1 MVIENIKNIIGYSSK
16 SLPKDFIKLI
26 DSLKK
31 HQNINQ
37 DAINLIYDAYSFGK
51 KAHEGQ
57 KRKSGEPYFNHCVAV
72 ATILADW
79 GMDQNI
85 IISGLLHDTIE
96 DTNITKED
104 IENKYG
110 SDILFLVESVTNLS
124 GIKFNSRNQQ
134 KAENFM
140 KMFISFANDIRA
152 IIIKLADRLHN
163 LRTISYLSKIKQRRF
178 ALESKEIFAP
188 LAHRIGMNTIKMEM
202 EDIIFSIL
210 DSSNYKKIN
219 SLVKSSE
226 RDRKN
231 YITSFI
237 SPLND
242 ELINIDVHYDMF
254 GRAKHFYSIHNKMKL
269 RNISFSEIFDQFA
282 IRIIV
287 DKVKDCYMVL
297 GIIHQLY
304 TPLQDRFKDYIAMPK
319 SNGYQSIHTT
329 VFGKEGKMVEV
340 QIRTKEMNK
349 IAEIG
354 VAAHW
359 IYKDQSDQLVKKEKI
374 LEKFAW
380 IRDMIDELNN
390 ENKNPQEFMDMLK
403 TDLFHDEIF
412 VFTPTGDVIQLVE
425 NATPIDFAFEVH
437 SEVGLKCK
445 GAKVNGNIVPL
456 NTALKNGDTVEVMT
470 SATKDPSYAWLQIVK
485 MPKSKNHIKRWIK
498 KNEYKE
504 KILLGQEIL
513 EKGLRKI
520 KKISL
525 LSKIKDNPNLFD
537 LTSEETLFIELAN
550 GKKTVKDL
558 VEKLEP
564 KVSVEEDVIEDET
577 LTEKFIRRA
586 RGIAKGVTVGGIS
599 NTLINYGKCCNPI
612 PGDDIIGYVTQG
624 RGVTIHRVSCKNYP
638 ISASNR
644 LITVEWDI
652 SNEASFM
659 VRLKIEGEDRKN
671 LAKDIIECTSN
682 LNMNLSSV
690 NMIGDSGLAK
700 CMIIVQVRDI
710 KQLNR
715 LTNKLKTISRIYTIE
730 RQ

>member
-1 MVIENIKNIIGYSSK
+1 MVIENIKSIIGYSSN
-16 SLPKDFIKLI
+16 SLPKDFVKLLNA
-26 DSLKK
+26 LKK
-31 HQNINQ
+31 HQDVNQ
-37 DAINLIYDAYSFGK
+37 DNLDLIYDAYCFGK
-51 KAHEGQ
+51 DAHKNQ
-57 KRKSGEPYFNHCVAV
+57 KRKSGEPYFNHCLEV

-85 IISGLLHDTIE
+85 VISGLLHDTIE
-96 DTNITKED
+96 DTKITKDD
-104 IENKYG
+104 ISKRYG
-110 SDILFLVESVTNLS
+110 SDVLFLVESVTKLS
-124 GIKFNSRNQQ
+124 DIKFNSRNQK

-163 LRTISYLSKIKQRRF
+163 LRTISYLSKIKQRRL
-178 ALESKEIFAP
+178 ALESKEIFSP
-188 LAHRIGMNTIKMEM
+188 LAHRIGMNNIKMEM

-210 DSSNYKKIN
+210 EPSNYKKIKN
-219 SLVKSSE
+219 LIKSNKK
-226 RDRKN
+226 DRTN
-231 YITSFI
+231 YINDFI
-237 SPLND
+237 FPLD
-242 ELINIDVHYDMF
+242 KELKDLSIDYQMF

-269 RNISFSEIFDQFA
+269 RNITFSEIFDQFA

-287 DKVKDCYMVL
+287 EKVQDCYTVL
-297 GIIHQLY
+297 GIIHQLH

-340 QIRTKEMNK
+340 QIRTKNMDQ

-425 NATPIDFAFEVH
+425 NATPIDFAFQVH
-437 SEVGLKCK
+437 SEVGLKCT
-445 GAKVNGNIVPL
+445 GAKVNGHIVPL
-456 NTALKNGDTVEVMT
+456 NTHLKNGDSVEIMT
-470 SATKDPSYAWLQIVK
+470 SENKNPSYAWLQVVK

-504 KILLGQEIL
+504 KIIFGKEIL

-520 KKISL
+520 KKIAL
-525 LSKIKDNPNLFD
+525 LSKIRENHHLFD
-537 LTSEETLFIELAN
+537 NSSEESIYIDLAN
-550 GKKTVKDL
+550 GEKTVKDL
-558 VEKLEP
+558 VKKIEP
-564 KVSVEEDVIEDET
+564 KDIIEDVVEDES
-577 LTEKFIRRA
+577 LTQKFIRKA
-586 RGIAKGVTVGGIS
+586 RGIAKGVTVGGLS
-599 NTLINYGKCCNPI
+599 NTLINYGKCCNPV
-612 PGDDIIGYVTQG
+612 PGDEIVGYITQG
-624 RGVTIHRVSCKNYP
+624 RGVTIHRASCNNYP
-638 ISASNR
+638 VSSSNR
-644 LITVEWDI
+644 LIPVEWDI
-652 SNEASFM
+652 SDNSSYI
-659 VRLKIEGEDRKN
+659 VRLKIEGEDRKD

-682 LNMNLSSV
+682 LNMNISSV
-690 NMIGDSGLAK
+690 NMTGDSGLAK
-700 CMIIVQVRDI
+700 CMLIVEVRDI

-715 LTNKLKTISRIYTIE
+715 LQNKLKTINRIYKIE

>member
-1 MVIENIKNIIGYSSK
+1 MVIENIKSIIGFSSN
-16 SLPKDFIKLI
+16 SLPKDFLKLLE
-26 DSLKK
+26 SLKA
-31 HQNINQ
+31 HQELDQ
-37 DAINLIYDAYSFGK
+37 QTFDLVYDAYCFGQK
-51 KAHEGQ
+51 SHEGQ

-85 IISGLLHDTIE
+85 VISGLLHDTIE
-96 DTNITKED
+96 DTNVTKD
-104 IENKYG
+104 LIQNRYG
-110 SDILFLVESVTNLS
+110 DDVLLLVESVTKLS
-124 GIKFNSRNQQ
+124 DIKFNSRTHK

-163 LRTISYLSKIKQRRF
+163 LRTISFLSKIKQRRL

-188 LAHRIGMNTIKMEM
+188 LAHRIGMNNIKMEM

-210 DSSNYKKIN
+210 EPSNHKKIKK
-219 SLVKSSE
+219 LVKSNKK
-226 RDRKN
+226 DRKN

-237 SPLND
+237 DPLDN
-242 ELINIDVHYDMF
+242 EFNILAINYEMH

-269 RNISFSEIFDQFA
+269 KNITFAEIFDQFA
-282 IRIIV
+282 IRIV
-287 DKVKDCYMVL
+287 LDKVKDCYMVL
-297 GIIHQLY
+297 GIIHQMY

-329 VFGKEGKMVEV
+329 VFGKKGKMVEV
-340 QIRTKEMNK
+340 QIRTKDMNE

-359 IYKDQSDQLVKKEKI
+359 IYKDKSEKVIKNEKI

-380 IRDMIDELNN
+380 IRDMIEELNN
-390 ENKNPQEFMDMLK
+390 ESKNPREFMDMLK

-412 VFTPTGDVIQLVE
+412 VFTPNGDVMQLVE
-425 NATPIDFAFEVH
+425 NATPIDFAFQVH
-437 SEVGLKCK
+437 SEVGLKCT
-445 GAKVNGNIVPL
+445 GAKINGHIVPL
-456 NTALKNGDTVEVMT
+456 NTHLKNGDSVEIIT
-470 SATKDPSYAWLQIVK
+470 SENQNPSYAWLQIVK

-504 KILLGQEIL
+504 KIILGKEIL

-525 LSKIKDNPNLFD
+525 LKKITKNHHLFD
-537 LTSEETLFIELAN
+537 NSSEESLFINLAD
-550 GKKTVKDL
+550 GDITVKDL
-558 VEKLEP
+558 VNKIEP
-564 KVSVEEDVIEDET
+564 KENTHQEIEDES
-577 LTEKFIRRA
+577 LTQKFIRKA

-599 NTLINYGKCCNPI
+599 NTLINYGKCCNPV
-612 PGDDIIGYVTQG
+612 PGDDIVGYITQG
-624 RGVTIHRVSCKNYP
+624 RGVTIHRASCKNYP

-644 LITVEWDI
+644 LIPVEWDM
-652 SNEASFM
+652 SNNSSYI
-659 VRLKIEGEDRKN
+659 VRLKIQGEDRKD

-682 LNMNLSSV
+682 LSMNISSV
-690 NMIGDSGLAK
+690 NMTSNSGLAH
-700 CMIIVQVRDI
+700 CTLIVEVRDI

-715 LTNKLKTISRIYTIE
+715 LQNKLKTINRIYKIE

>member
-1 MVIENIKNIIGYSSK
+1 MVIENIKSIIGYSSN
-16 SLPKDFIKLI
+16 SLPKDFVKLLNA
-26 DSLKK
+26 LKK
-31 HQNINQ
+31 HQDVNQ
-37 DAINLIYDAYSFGK
+37 DNLDLIYDAYCFGK
-51 KAHEGQ
+51 EAHKNQ
-57 KRKSGEPYFNHCVAV
+57 KRKSGEPYFNHCLEV

-85 IISGLLHDTIE
+85 VISGLLHDTIE
-96 DTNITKED
+96 DTKITKDD
-104 IENKYG
+104 ISKRYG
-110 SDILFLVESVTNLS
+110 SDVLFLVESVTKLS
-124 GIKFNSRNQQ
+124 DIKFNSRNQK

-163 LRTISYLSKIKQRRF
+163 LRTISYLSKIKQRRL
-178 ALESKEIFAP
+178 ALESKEIFSP
-188 LAHRIGMNTIKMEM
+188 LAHRIGMNNIKMEM

-210 DSSNYKKIN
+210 EPSNYKKIKN
-219 SLVKSSE
+219 LIKSNKK
-226 RDRKN
+226 DRTN
-231 YITSFI
+231 YINDFI
-237 SPLND
+237 FPLD
-242 ELINIDVHYDMF
+242 KELKDLSIDYQMF

-269 RNISFSEIFDQFA
+269 RNITFSEIFDQFA

-287 DKVKDCYMVL
+287 EKVQDCYTVL
-297 GIIHQLY
+297 GIIHQLH

-340 QIRTKEMNK
+340 QIRTKNMDQ

-359 IYKDQSDQLVKKEKI
+359 IYKDKSDQLVKKEKI

-425 NATPIDFAFEVH
+425 NATPIDFAFQVH
-437 SEVGLKCK
+437 SEVGLKCT

-456 NTALKNGDTVEVMT
+456 NTHLKNGDSVEIMT
-470 SATKDPSYAWLQIVK
+470 SENKNPSYAWLQIVK

-504 KILLGQEIL
+504 KIIFGKEIL

-520 KKISL
+520 KKIAL
-525 LSKIKDNPNLFD
+525 LSKIRENHHLFD
-537 LTSEETLFIELAN
+537 NSSEESIYIDLAN
-550 GKKTVKDL
+550 GEKTVKDL
-558 VEKLEP
+558 VKKIEP
-564 KVSVEEDVIEDET
+564 KDIIEDVVEDES
-577 LTEKFIRRA
+577 LTQKFIRKA
-586 RGIAKGVTVGGIS
+586 RGIAKGVTVGGLS
-599 NTLINYGKCCNPI
+599 NTLINYGKCCNPV
-612 PGDDIIGYVTQG
+612 PGDEIVGYITQG
-624 RGVTIHRVSCKNYP
+624 RGVTIHRASCNNYP
-638 ISASNR
+638 VSSSNR
-644 LITVEWDI
+644 LIPVEWDI
-652 SNEASFM
+652 SDNSSYI
-659 VRLKIEGEDRKN
+659 VRLKIEGEDRKD

-682 LNMNLSSV
+682 LNMNISSV
-690 NMIGDSGLAK
+690 NMTGDSGLAK
-700 CMIIVQVRDI
+700 CMLIVEVRDI

-715 LTNKLKTISRIYTIE
+715 LQNKLKTINRIYKIE

>member
-1 MVIENIKNIIGYSSK
+1 MVIENIKSIIGYSSN
-16 SLPKDFIKLI
+16 SLPKDFSKLLT
-26 DSLKK
+26 SLKK
-31 HQNINQ
+31 HQNYDQ
-37 DAINLIYDAYSFGK
+37 ETLDLVYDAYNFGK
-51 KAHEGQ
+51 AAHKGQ
-57 KRKSGEPYFNHCVAV
+57 KRKSGEPYFIHCVAV

-79 GMDQNI
+79 GMDKNMV
-85 IISGLLHDTIE
+85 ISGLLHDTIE
-96 DTNITKED
+96 DTIVSKED
-104 IENKYG
+104 IINRYG
-110 SDILFLVESVTNLS
+110 EDVLHLVESVTNLS
-124 GIKFNSRNQQ
+124 GIKFNSRNHK

-163 LRTISYLSKIKQRRF
+163 LRTISYLTKIKQRRL

-188 LAHRIGMNTIKMEM
+188 LAHRIGMNNIKMEM

-210 DSSNYKKIN
+210 EPSNYKKIKN
-219 SLVKSSE
+219 LVKANE
-226 RDRKN
+226 KERKN
-231 YITSFI
+231 YINTFI
-237 SPLND
+237 EPLDD
-242 ELINIDVHYDMF
+242 ELKIINVEYEIL

-269 RNISFSEIFDQFA
+269 KNITFSEIFDQFA

-297 GIIHQLY
+297 GLIHQKY

-340 QIRTKEMNK
+340 QIRTKEMNQ

-359 IYKDQSDQLVKKEKI
+359 IYKDKSDQVERKEKI

-380 IRDMIDELNN
+380 IRDMIDELSN

-412 VFTPTGDVIQLVE
+412 VFTPNGDVVQLVE
-425 NATPIDFAFEVH
+425 KATPIDFAFEIH
-437 SEVGLKCK
+437 SEVGLKCS
-445 GAKVNGNIVPL
+445 GAKINGHIVPL
-456 NTALKNGDTVEVMT
+456 NTELKNGDSVEIMT
-470 SATKDPSYAWLQIVK
+470 SDNKQPSYAWLKVVK

-504 KILLGQEIL
+504 KIILGKEIL
-513 EKGLRKI
+513 EKGLRKM
-520 KKISL
+520 KKISIL
-525 LSKIKDNPNLFD
+525 KKVVESFHLFD
-537 LTSEETLFIELAN
+537 NASEESIYIDLAN
-550 GKKTVKDL
+550 GEKTVKDL
-558 VEKLEP
+558 VKKIEP
-564 KVSVEEDVIEDET
+564 KNELTEINEDES
-577 LTEKFIRRA
+577 LTQKFIRKA

-612 PGDDIIGYVTQG
+612 PGDEIVGYVTQG
-624 RGVTIHRVSCKNYP
+624 RGVTIHRASCRNYP
-638 ISASNR
+638 LSDTNR
-644 LITVEWDI
+644 LITVQWNLSDDSSYI
-652 SNEASFM
+652 
-659 VRLKIEGEDRKN
+659 VRLKIDGEDRKD

-682 LNMNLSSV
+682 LKMNISSINMTA
-690 NMIGDSGLAK
+690 DSGLAN
-700 CMIIVQVRDI
+700 CNLIVEVRDT

-715 LTNKLKTISRIYTIE
+715 LQNKLKTINRIYKIE
-730 RQ
+730 RR

>member
-1 MVIENIKNIIGYSSK
+1 MVIENIKSIIGYSSN
-16 SLPKDFIKLI
+16 SLPKDFSKLLT
-26 DSLKK
+26 SLKK
-31 HQNINQ
+31 HQNY
-37 DAINLIYDAYSFGK
+37 DEKTLDLVYDAYNFGK
-51 KAHEGQ
+51 AAHKGQ
-57 KRKSGEPYFNHCVAV
+57 KRKSGEPYFIHCVAV

-79 GMDQNI
+79 GMDKNMV
-85 IISGLLHDTIE
+85 ISGLLHDTIE
-96 DTNITKED
+96 DTNISKED
-104 IENKYG
+104 IINRYG
-110 SDILFLVESVTNLS
+110 EDVLHLVESVTNLS
-124 GIKFNSRNQQ
+124 GIKFNSRNHK

-163 LRTISYLSKIKQRRF
+163 LRTISYLTKIKQRRL

-188 LAHRIGMNTIKMEM
+188 LAHRIGMNNIKMEM

-210 DSSNYKKIN
+210 EPSNYKKIKN
-219 SLVKSSE
+219 LVKANE
-226 RDRKN
+226 KERKN
-231 YITSFI
+231 YINTFI
-237 SPLND
+237 EPLDD
-242 ELINIDVHYDMF
+242 ELKIINVEYEIL

-269 RNISFSEIFDQFA
+269 KNITFSEIFDQFA

-297 GIIHQLY
+297 GLIHQKY

-340 QIRTKEMNK
+340 QIRTKEMNQ

-359 IYKDQSDQLVKKEKI
+359 IYKDKSDQIERKEKI

-380 IRDMIDELNN
+380 IRDMIDELSN

-412 VFTPTGDVIQLVE
+412 VFTPNGDVVQLVE
-425 NATPIDFAFEVH
+425 NATPIDFAFEIH
-437 SEVGLKCK
+437 SEVGLKCS
-445 GAKVNGNIVPL
+445 GAKINGHIVPL
-456 NTALKNGDTVEVMT
+456 NTELKNGDSVEIMT
-470 SATKDPSYAWLQIVK
+470 SDNKHPSYAWLKVVK

-504 KILLGQEIL
+504 KIILGKEIL
-513 EKGLRKI
+513 EKGLRKM
-520 KKISL
+520 KKISIL
-525 LSKIKDNPNLFD
+525 KKVIGSFHLFD
-537 LTSEETLFIELAN
+537 NASEESIYIDLAN
-550 GKKTVKDL
+550 GEKTVKDL
-558 VEKLEP
+558 VKKIEP
-564 KVSVEEDVIEDET
+564 KNELTEINEDES
-577 LTEKFIRRA
+577 LTQKFIRKA

-612 PGDDIIGYVTQG
+612 PGDEIVGYVTQG
-624 RGVTIHRVSCKNYP
+624 RGVTIHRASCSNYP
-638 ISASNR
+638 LSETNR
-644 LITVEWDI
+644 LITVQWNLSDDSSYI
-652 SNEASFM
+652 
-659 VRLKIEGEDRKN
+659 VRLKIDGEDRKD

-682 LNMNLSSV
+682 LKMNISSINMTA
-690 NMIGDSGLAK
+690 DSGLAN
-700 CMIIVQVRDI
+700 CNLIVEVRDI

-715 LTNKLKTISRIYTIE
+715 LQNKLKTINRIYKIE
-730 RQ
+730 RH

>member
-1 MVIENIKNIIGYSSK
+1 MVIENIKSIIGYSSN
-16 SLPKDFIKLI
+16 SLPKDFSKLL
-26 DSLKK
+26 DSLKS
-31 HQNINQ
+31 HQSYDQ
-37 DAINLIYDAYSFGK
+37 SVLDLVYDAYNFGK
-51 KAHEGQ
+51 KAHHGQ

-79 GMDQNI
+79 GMDQNMVI
-85 IISGLLHDTIE
+85 GGLLHDTIE
-96 DTNITKED
+96 DTEVTKDD
-104 IENKYG
+104 ISTRYG
-110 SDILFLVESVTNLS
+110 DDVLHLVESVTNLS
-124 GIKFNSRNQQ
+124 GIKFNSRNHK

-163 LRTISYLSKIKQRRF
+163 LRTISYLTKLKQRRL

-188 LAHRIGMNTIKMEM
+188 LAHRIGMNNVKMEM

-210 DSSNYKKIN
+210 ERPNYKSIKN
-219 SLVKSSE
+219 LVKANE
-226 RDRKN
+226 KERKN
-231 YITSFI
+231 YIDSFI
-237 SPLND
+237 EPLNN
-242 ELINIDVHYDMF
+242 ELKSFDIKFEIL
-254 GRAKHFYSIHNKMKL
+254 GRAKHFYSIYNKMRLK
-269 RNISFSEIFDQFA
+269 NITFSEIFDQFA

-287 DKVKDCYMVL
+287 EKIKDCYMVL
-297 GIIHQLY
+297 GMIHQKY

-340 QIRTKEMNK
+340 QIRTKEMNQ

-359 IYKDQSDQLVKKEKI
+359 IYKDKSEQIQRKEKI

-380 IRDMIDELNN
+380 IRDMIDELGN

-412 VFTPTGDVIQLVE
+412 VFTPSGDVVQLVE
-425 NATPIDFAFEVH
+425 NATPIDFAFQIH
-437 SEVGLKCK
+437 SEVGLKCS
-445 GAKVNGNIVPL
+445 GAKINGHIVPL
-456 NTALKNGDTVEVMT
+456 NTELKNGDSVEIMT
-470 SATKDPSYAWLQIVK
+470 TENKRPSYAWLKIVK

-504 KILLGQEIL
+504 KITLGKEIL
-513 EKGLRKI
+513 EKGLRKL

-525 LSKIKDNPNLFD
+525 LKKVKESFHLFD
-537 LTSEETLFIELAN
+537 NSSEESIYIDLAN
-550 GKKTVKDL
+550 GEKTVKDL
-558 VEKLEP
+558 VRKIEP
-564 KVSVEEDVIEDET
+564 KNEILESNEDET
-577 LTEKFIRRA
+577 LTQKFIRKA

-624 RGVTIHRVSCKNYP
+624 RGVTIHRASCSNFPVSE
-638 ISASNR
+638 SNR
-644 LITVEWDI
+644 LITVQWNLSDDSSYI
-652 SNEASFM
+652 
-659 VRLKIEGEDRKN
+659 VRLKIDGEDRKD

-682 LNMNLSSV
+682 LKMNISSINMTAE
-690 NMIGDSGLAK
+690 SGLAK
-700 CMIIVQVRDI
+700 CDLIIEVRDV

-715 LTNKLKTISRIYTIE
+715 LQNKLKTINRIYKIE
-730 RQ
+730 RR

>member
-1 MVIENIKNIIGYSSK
+1 MVIENIKSIIGYSSN
-16 SLPKDFIKLI
+16 SFPKDFSKLL
-26 DSLKK
+26 DSLKS
-31 HQNINQ
+31 HQNCDQ
-37 DAINLIYDAYSFGK
+37 SVLDLVYDAYNFGQ
-51 KAHEGQ
+51 KAHHGQ

-79 GMDQNI
+79 GMDQNMV
-85 IISGLLHDTIE
+85 ISGLLHDTIE
-96 DTNITKED
+96 DTNVTQKD
-104 IENKYG
+104 ISTRYG
-110 SDILFLVESVTNLS
+110 DDVLHLVESVTNLS
-124 GIKFNSRNQQ
+124 GIKFNSRNHK

-163 LRTISYLSKIKQRRF
+163 LRTISYLTKIKQRRL

-188 LAHRIGMNTIKMEM
+188 LAHRIGMNNVKMEM

-210 DSSNYKKIN
+210 ERPNYKSIKN
-219 SLVKSSE
+219 LVKANE
-226 RDRKN
+226 KERKN
-231 YITSFI
+231 YIDSFI
-237 SPLND
+237 EPLNN
-242 ELINIDVHYDMF
+242 ELKSFDIKFEIL
-254 GRAKHFYSIHNKMKL
+254 GRAKHFYSIHNKMRTK
-269 RNISFSEIFDQFA
+269 NITFSEIFDQFA

-287 DKVKDCYMVL
+287 EKVKDCYMVL
-297 GIIHQLY
+297 GMIHQKY

-340 QIRTKEMNK
+340 QIRTKEMNQ

-359 IYKDQSDQLVKKEKI
+359 IYKDKSEQIQRKEKI

-380 IRDMIDELNN
+380 IRDMIDELGN

-412 VFTPTGDVIQLVE
+412 VFTPSGDVVQLVE
-425 NATPIDFAFEVH
+425 NATPIDFAFQIH
-437 SEVGLKCK
+437 SEVGLKCS
-445 GAKVNGNIVPL
+445 GAKINGHIVPL
-456 NTALKNGDTVEVMT
+456 NTELKNGDSVEIMT
-470 SATKDPSYAWLQIVK
+470 TENKRPSYAWLKIVK

-504 KILLGQEIL
+504 KIILGKEIL
-513 EKGLRKI
+513 EKGLRKL

-525 LSKIKDNPNLFD
+525 LKKVKESFHLFD
-537 LTSEETLFIELAN
+537 NSSEESIYIDLAN
-550 GKKTVKDL
+550 GEKTVKDL
-558 VEKLEP
+558 VKKIEP
-564 KVSVEEDVIEDET
+564 KNEILESNEDET
-577 LTEKFIRRA
+577 LTQKFIRKA

-612 PGDDIIGYVTQG
+612 PGDDIVGYVTQG
-624 RGVTIHRVSCKNYP
+624 RGVTIHRASCSNFPVSE
-638 ISASNR
+638 SNR
-644 LITVEWDI
+644 LITVQWNLSDDSSYI
-652 SNEASFM
+652 
-659 VRLKIEGEDRKN
+659 VRLKIDGEDRKD
-671 LAKDIIECTSN
+671 LAKDIIDCTSN
-682 LNMNLSSV
+682 LKMNISSINMTS
-690 NMIGDSGLAK
+690 DSGLAK
-700 CMIIVQVRDI
+700 CNLIVEVRDV

-715 LTNKLKTISRIYTIE
+715 LQNKLKTINRIYNIE

>member
-1 MVIENIKNIIGYSSK
+1 MVIENIKSIIGFSSN
-16 SLPKDFIKLI
+16 SLPKDFLKLLE
-26 DSLKK
+26 SLKA
-31 HQNINQ
+31 HQELDQ
-37 DAINLIYDAYSFGK
+37 QTFDLVYDAYCFGQK
-51 KAHEGQ
+51 SHEGQ

-85 IISGLLHDTIE
+85 VISGLLHDTIE
-96 DTNITKED
+96 DTNVTKD
-104 IENKYG
+104 LIQNRYG
-110 SDILFLVESVTNLS
+110 DDVLLLVESVTKLS
-124 GIKFNSRNQQ
+124 DIKFNSRTHK

-163 LRTISYLSKIKQRRF
+163 LRTISFLSKIKQRRL

-188 LAHRIGMNTIKMEM
+188 LAHRIGMNNIKMEM

-210 DSSNYKKIN
+210 EPSNHKKIKK
-219 SLVKSSE
+219 LVKSNKK
-226 RDRKN
+226 DRKN

-237 SPLND
+237 DPLDN
-242 ELINIDVHYDMF
+242 EFNILAINYEMH

-269 RNISFSEIFDQFA
+269 KNITFAEIFDQFA
-282 IRIIV
+282 IRIV
-287 DKVKDCYMVL
+287 LDKVKDCYMVL
-297 GIIHQLY
+297 GIIHQMY

-329 VFGKEGKMVEV
+329 VFGKKGKMVEV
-340 QIRTKEMNK
+340 QIRTKDMNK

-359 IYKDQSDQLVKKEKI
+359 IYKDKSEKVIKNEKI

-380 IRDMIDELNN
+380 IRDMIEELNN
-390 ENKNPQEFMDMLK
+390 ESKNPREFMDMLK

-412 VFTPTGDVIQLVE
+412 VFTPNGDVMQLVE
-425 NATPIDFAFEVH
+425 NATPIDFAFQVH
-437 SEVGLKCK
+437 SEVGLKCT
-445 GAKVNGNIVPL
+445 GAKINGHIVPL
-456 NTALKNGDTVEVMT
+456 NTHLKNGDSVEIIT
-470 SATKDPSYAWLQIVK
+470 SENQNPSYAWLQIVK

-498 KNEYKE
+498 KNEHKE
-504 KILLGQEIL
+504 KIILGKEIL

-525 LSKIKDNPNLFD
+525 LKKITKNHHLFD
-537 LTSEETLFIELAN
+537 NSSEESLFINLAD
-550 GKKTVKDL
+550 GDITVKDL
-558 VEKLEP
+558 VNKIEP
-564 KVSVEEDVIEDET
+564 KENTHQEIEDES
-577 LTEKFIRRA
+577 LTQKFIRKA

-599 NTLINYGKCCNPI
+599 NTLINYGKCCNPV
-612 PGDDIIGYVTQG
+612 PGDDIVGYITQG
-624 RGVTIHRVSCKNYP
+624 RGVTIHRASCKNYP

-644 LITVEWDI
+644 LIPVEWDM
-652 SNEASFM
+652 SNNSSYI
-659 VRLKIEGEDRKN
+659 VRLKIQGEDRKD

-682 LNMNLSSV
+682 LSMNISSV
-690 NMIGDSGLAK
+690 NMTSNSGLAH
-700 CMIIVQVRDI
+700 CTLIVEVRDI

-715 LTNKLKTISRIYTIE
+715 LQNKLKTINRIYKIE

>member
-1 MVIENIKNIIGYSSK
+1 MVIENIKSIIGYSSN
-16 SLPKDFIKLI
+16 SLPKDFSKLL
-26 DSLKK
+26 DSLKS
-31 HQNINQ
+31 HQSYDQSIL
-37 DAINLIYDAYSFGK
+37 DLVYDAYNFGK
-51 KAHEGQ
+51 KAHHGQ

-79 GMDQNI
+79 GMDQNMVI
-85 IISGLLHDTIE
+85 GGLLHDTIE
-96 DTNITKED
+96 DTEVTKDD
-104 IENKYG
+104 ISTRYG
-110 SDILFLVESVTNLS
+110 DDVLHLVESVTNLS
-124 GIKFNSRNQQ
+124 GIKFNSRNHK

-163 LRTISYLSKIKQRRF
+163 LRTISYLTKLKQRRL

-188 LAHRIGMNTIKMEM
+188 LAHRIGMNNVKMEM

-210 DSSNYKKIN
+210 ERPNYKSIKN
-219 SLVKSSE
+219 LVKANE
-226 RDRKN
+226 KERKN
-231 YITSFI
+231 YIDSFI
-237 SPLND
+237 EPLNN
-242 ELINIDVHYDMF
+242 ELKSFDIKFEIL
-254 GRAKHFYSIHNKMKL
+254 GRAKHFYSIYNKMRLK
-269 RNISFSEIFDQFA
+269 NITFSEIFDQFA

-287 DKVKDCYMVL
+287 EKVKDCYMVL
-297 GIIHQLY
+297 GMIHQKY

-340 QIRTKEMNK
+340 QIRTKEMNQ

-359 IYKDQSDQLVKKEKI
+359 IYKDKSEQIQRKEKI

-380 IRDMIDELNN
+380 IRDMIDELGN

-412 VFTPTGDVIQLVE
+412 VFTPSGDVVQLVE
-425 NATPIDFAFEVH
+425 NATPIDFAFQIH
-437 SEVGLKCK
+437 SEVGLKCS
-445 GAKVNGNIVPL
+445 GAKINGHIVPL
-456 NTALKNGDTVEVMT
+456 NTELKNGDSVEIMT
-470 SATKDPSYAWLQIVK
+470 TENKRPSYAWLKIVK

-504 KILLGQEIL
+504 KIILGREIL
-513 EKGLRKI
+513 EKGLRKLKKVSLH
-520 KKISL
+520 KKIRESFH
-525 LSKIKDNPNLFD
+525 LFD
-537 LTSEETLFIELAN
+537 NSSEESIYIDLAN
-550 GKKTVKDL
+550 GEKTVEDL
-558 VEKLEP
+558 VRKIEP
-564 KVSVEEDVIEDET
+564 KNEILESNEDET
-577 LTEKFIRRA
+577 LTQKFIRKA

-624 RGVTIHRVSCKNYP
+624 RGVTIHRASCSNFPVSE
-638 ISASNR
+638 SNR
-644 LITVEWDI
+644 LITVQWNLSDDSSYI
-652 SNEASFM
+652 
-659 VRLKIEGEDRKN
+659 VRLKIDGEDRKD

-682 LNMNLSSV
+682 LKMNISSINMTAE
-690 NMIGDSGLAK
+690 SGLAK
-700 CMIIVQVRDI
+700 CNLIVEVRDV

-715 LTNKLKTISRIYTIE
+715 LQNKLKTINRIYNIE

>member
-1 MVIENIKNIIGYSSK
+1 MVIENIKSIIGYSSN
-16 SLPKDFIKLI
+16 SLPKDFVKLLNA
-26 DSLKK
+26 LKK
-31 HQNINQ
+31 HQDVNQ
-37 DAINLIYDAYSFGK
+37 DNLDLIYDAYCFGK
-51 KAHEGQ
+51 EAHKNQ
-57 KRKSGEPYFNHCVAV
+57 KRKSGEPYFNHCLEV

-85 IISGLLHDTIE
+85 VISGLLHDTIE
-96 DTNITKED
+96 DTKITKDD
-104 IENKYG
+104 ISKRYG
-110 SDILFLVESVTNLS
+110 SDVLFLVESVTKLS
-124 GIKFNSRNQQ
+124 DIKFNSRNQK

-163 LRTISYLSKIKQRRF
+163 LRTISYLSKIKQRRL
-178 ALESKEIFAP
+178 ALESKEIFSP
-188 LAHRIGMNTIKMEM
+188 LAHRIGMNNIKMEM

-210 DSSNYKKIN
+210 EPSNYKKIKN
-219 SLVKSSE
+219 LIKSNKK
-226 RDRKN
+226 DRTN
-231 YITSFI
+231 YINDFI
-237 SPLND
+237 FPLD
-242 ELINIDVHYDMF
+242 KELKDLSIDYQMF

-269 RNISFSEIFDQFA
+269 RNITFSEIFDQFA

-287 DKVKDCYMVL
+287 EKVQDCYTVL
-297 GIIHQLY
+297 GIIHQLH

-340 QIRTKEMNK
+340 QIRTKNMDQ

-359 IYKDQSDQLVKKEKI
+359 IYKDKSDQLVKKEKI

-425 NATPIDFAFEVH
+425 NATPIDFAFQVH
-437 SEVGLKCK
+437 SEVGLKCT
-445 GAKVNGNIVPL
+445 GAKVNGHIVPL
-456 NTALKNGDTVEVMT
+456 NTHLKNGDSVEIMT
-470 SATKDPSYAWLQIVK
+470 SENKNPSYAWLQIVK

-504 KILLGQEIL
+504 KIIFGKEIL

-520 KKISL
+520 KKIAL
-525 LSKIKDNPNLFD
+525 LSKIRENHHLFD
-537 LTSEETLFIELAN
+537 NSSEESIYIDLAN
-550 GKKTVKDL
+550 GEKTVKDL
-558 VEKLEP
+558 VKKIEP
-564 KVSVEEDVIEDET
+564 KDIIEDVVEDES
-577 LTEKFIRRA
+577 LTQKFIRKA
-586 RGIAKGVTVGGIS
+586 RGIAKGVTVGGLS
-599 NTLINYGKCCNPI
+599 NTLINYGKCCNPV
-612 PGDDIIGYVTQG
+612 PGDEIVGYITQG
-624 RGVTIHRVSCKNYP
+624 RGVTIHRASCNNYP
-638 ISASNR
+638 VSSSNR
-644 LITVEWDI
+644 LIPVEWDI
-652 SNEASFM
+652 SDNSSYI
-659 VRLKIEGEDRKN
+659 VRLKIEGEDRKD

-682 LNMNLSSV
+682 LNMNISSV
-690 NMIGDSGLAK
+690 NMTGDSGLAK
-700 CMIIVQVRDI
+700 CMLIVEVRDI

-715 LTNKLKTISRIYTIE
+715 LQNKLKTINRIYKIE

>member
-1 MVIENIKNIIGYSSK
+1 MVIENIKSIIGYSSN
-16 SLPKDFIKLI
+16 SLPKDFSKLLN
-26 DSLKK
+26 SLKK
-31 HQNINQ
+31 HQNY
-37 DAINLIYDAYSFGK
+37 DEKTLDLVYDAYNFGK
-51 KAHEGQ
+51 AAHKGQ
-57 KRKSGEPYFNHCVAV
+57 KRKSGEPYFIHCVAV

-79 GMDQNI
+79 GMDKNMV
-85 IISGLLHDTIE
+85 ISGLLHDTIE
-96 DTNITKED
+96 DTNISKDDIINRYGED
-104 IENKYG
+104 V
-110 SDILFLVESVTNLS
+110 LHLVESVTNLS
-124 GIKFNSRNQQ
+124 GIQFNSRNHK

-163 LRTISYLSKIKQRRF
+163 LRTISYLTKIKQRRL

-188 LAHRIGMNTIKMEM
+188 LAHRIGMNNIKMEM

-210 DSSNYKKIN
+210 EPSNYKKIKN
-219 SLVKSSE
+219 LVKANE
-226 RDRKN
+226 KERKN
-231 YITSFI
+231 YINTFI
-237 SPLND
+237 EPLD
-242 ELINIDVHYDMF
+242 GELKIINVEYEIL

-269 RNISFSEIFDQFA
+269 KNITFSEIFDQFA

-297 GIIHQLY
+297 GLIHQKY

-340 QIRTKEMNK
+340 QIRTKEMNQ

-359 IYKDQSDQLVKKEKI
+359 IYKDKSDQIERKEKI

-380 IRDMIDELNN
+380 IRDMIDELSN

-412 VFTPTGDVIQLVE
+412 VFTPNGDVVQLVE
-425 NATPIDFAFEVH
+425 NATPIDFAFEIH
-437 SEVGLKCK
+437 SEVGLKCS
-445 GAKVNGNIVPL
+445 GAKINGHIVPL
-456 NTALKNGDTVEVMT
+456 NTELKNGDSVEIMT
-470 SATKDPSYAWLQIVK
+470 SDNKHPSYAWLKVVK

-504 KILLGQEIL
+504 KIILGKEIL
-513 EKGLRKI
+513 EKGLRKM
-520 KKISL
+520 KKISIL
-525 LSKIKDNPNLFD
+525 KKVIGSFHLFD
-537 LTSEETLFIELAN
+537 NASEESIYIDLAN
-550 GKKTVKDL
+550 GEKTVKDL
-558 VEKLEP
+558 VKKIEP
-564 KVSVEEDVIEDET
+564 KNELTEINEDES
-577 LTEKFIRRA
+577 LTQKFIRKA

-612 PGDDIIGYVTQG
+612 PGDEIVGYVTQG
-624 RGVTIHRVSCKNYP
+624 RGVTIHRASCSNYP
-638 ISASNR
+638 LSETNR
-644 LITVEWDI
+644 LITVQWNLSDDSSYI
-652 SNEASFM
+652 
-659 VRLKIEGEDRKN
+659 VRLKIDGEDRKD

-682 LNMNLSSV
+682 LKMNISSINMTA
-690 NMIGDSGLAK
+690 DSGLAN
-700 CMIIVQVRDI
+700 CNLIVEVRDI

-715 LTNKLKTISRIYTIE
+715 LQNKLKTINRIYKIE
-730 RQ
+730 RH